1 MIKRKK
7 GAASFGAEQKH
18 TKINNIKIPLYHCD
32 SKAVFFGRN
41 SYEFRFLCVF
51 LSHVLVV

>member
-18 TKINNIKIPLYHCD
+18 TKINNIKIPLYHI
-32 SKAVFFGRN
+32 VIVRR
-41 SYEFRFLCVF
+41 YFLVEILTNFDFYVCF
-51 LSHVLVV
+51 LATF